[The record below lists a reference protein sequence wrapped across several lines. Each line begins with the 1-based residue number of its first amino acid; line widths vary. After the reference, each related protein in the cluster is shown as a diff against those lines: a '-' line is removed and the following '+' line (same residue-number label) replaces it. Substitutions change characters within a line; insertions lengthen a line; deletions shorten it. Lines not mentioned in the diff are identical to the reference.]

1 MQHLAPS
8 PFKSELGICLIAA
21 ALELNATPLRL
32 LAARSGYYFL
42 TAVGVLQVRRGV
54 PAAPARRDVLALAR
68 AALQQTPE
76 EVMLEQLQ
84 QQMEGGKPSGTLQG
98 EESLMHLK
106 PPLAVDQPQASTSL
120 TAALMVLRQDR
131 GPGLQ
136 APLPHLEHAAHSVH
150 HRHPYSPQQLTA
162 AQISQ
167 ARQHQQL
174 GLPLCLPGPSRL
186 SVPRPA
192 ELSPVPEQL
201 QPPRPFQSVACTPMG
216 FTYTESGLLGM
227 PAASSAGLLVSRVA
241 SPAHVD
247 WAVSSCD
254 DVLPEESGLEDLFA
268 GWRLHNQRT
277 CWQL

>member
-1 MQHLAPS
+1 M
-8 PFKSELGICLIAA
+8 
-21 ALELNATPLRL
+21 
-32 LAARSGYYFL
+32 
-42 TAVGVLQVRRGV
+42 LQVKRGA
-54 PAAPARRDVLALAR
+54 PAAPARRDVLAQAR
-68 AALQQTPE
+68 AALQQTPRDL
-76 EVMLEQLQ
+76 MLDQLQ
-84 QQMEGGKPSGTLQG
+84 QQMESGKHSGGLPG
-98 EESLMHLK
+98 EESLLHLE
-106 PPLAVDQPQASTSL
+106 PSLAVDQPQTSSLL
-120 TAALMVLRQDR
+120 TAALMVLRQAG

-136 APLPHLEHAAHSVH
+136 APLPHLEHAAHSMQH
-150 HRHPYSPQQLTA
+150 HHPYSPQQLTA

-227 PAASSAGLLVSRVA
+227 PATSSAGLLVSRVA

-254 DVLPEESGLEDLFA
+254 DVLPEESGLADLFA
-268 GWRLHNQRT
+268 GWRLHGGCI
-277 CWQL
+277 CWQPHIDGVLVSMHIELPLPWLRQTSA

>member
-1 MQHLAPS
+1 MNVAVQRLTLLAS
-8 PFKSELGICLIAA
+8 KQLWSCLIAA
-21 ALELNATPLRL
+21 PMDSKRCPLHL
-32 LAARSGYYFL
+32 LAECSGYCSS
-42 TAVGVLQVRRGV
+42 TTVGMLQVKRGA
-54 PAAPARRDVLALAR
+54 PAAPGRHDVLAQAR

-76 EVMLEQLQ
+76 ELMLEQLQ
-84 QQMEGGKPSGTLQG
+84 QQIESGKQCGGLQ
-98 EESLMHLK
+98 EESLLHLK
-106 PPLAVDQPQASTSL
+106 PSLAVDQPQASNSL

-136 APLPHLEHAAHSVH
+136 APLPHLEHAAHRLH
-150 HRHPYSPQQLTA
+150 HGHPYSPQQLTA

-167 ARQHQQL
+167 ARQQQQL

-201 QPPRPFQSVACTPMG
+201 LPPRPFQSVACTPMG

-227 PAASSAGLLVSRVA
+227 PAANSAGLLVSRVA

-247 WAVSSCD
+247 WAVSGCD
-254 DVLPEESGLEDLFA
+254 EVLPEESGLADLFA
-268 GWRLHNQRT
+268 GGRLRNGRI
-277 CWQL
+277 C